1 MTRQLPPSRIDLGDD
16 VHLRLF
22 TADDGEA
29 VARAVAESLDH
40 LRPFMPWADV
50 RSTETSFQ
58 RDRLRKAEATAARG
72 EGWEYGLFPTDESSV
87 LGSFGLVRRPEP
99 AALEIGYWLHVAACG
114 AGYATRAA
122 AALTD
127 VAQGLH
133 GITRVVI
140 RCDVA
145 NVRSAA
151 IPRRLGYRV
160 VHTVR
165 LDPVA
170 PGEQGRQMMWV
181 RDAEDRPSDAVVDT

>member
-1 MTRQLPPSRIDLGDD
+1 MTKRVAPARIDLGDD

-40 LRPFMPWADV
+40 LRPFMPWAGV
-50 RSTETSFQ
+50 RSTEPAFQ
-58 RDRLRKAEATAARG
+58 RDRLQKAEATATRG
-72 EGWEYGLFPTDESSV
+72 EGWEYGLFLPDESEV
-87 LGSFGLVRRPEP
+87 LGSFGLVSRPEP
-99 AALEIGYWLHVAACG
+99 ASLEIGYWLHVAACG

-122 AALTD
+122 GALTN
-127 VAQGLH
+127 VAQQLP

-151 IPRRLGYRV
+151 IPRRLGYRIA
-160 VHTVR
+160 HTVR
-165 LDPVA
+165 LEPVA

-181 RDAEDRPSDAVVDT
+181 HDAAADT